1 MRVTTFSRSSLPL
14 LVESSSCSHFAR
26 RSVEVEPKTTFYMR
40 GIHDGEAFQGDFNFT
55 LASNVWPQPGIED
68 GVRSRG
74 IVATVIRTL
83 SHLIATA
90 VGA

>member
-1 MRVTTFSRSSLPL
+1 
-14 LVESSSCSHFAR
+14 
-26 RSVEVEPKTTFYMR
+26 MR